1 MFATNVI
8 LSLFLS
14 QLFIFIIK
22 HCSVGLSRLRCFHE
36 IGFRIWSSLC
46 FIILALPGH
55 VYYKL
60 YSPQWGIFCL
70 LLFIFNPSPNSQLM
84 WERGGGGREKI
95 FFVQVT
101 TSWSVCDSIYDT
113 AHLVAA
119 PQLLLPSSAS
129 SSGRLPGIVVNK
141 QEISSTCF
149 VTLEGLL

>member
-70 LLFIFNPSPNSQLM
+70 LLFIFNPSP
-84 WERGGGGREKI
+84 K
-95 FFVQVT
+95 
-101 TSWSVCDSIYDT
+101 
-113 AHLVAA
+113 
-119 PQLLLPSSAS
+119 
-129 SSGRLPGIVVNK
+129 
-141 QEISSTCF
+141 SSTDVRERRWRVWENLFCPGDHQLICLWF
-149 VTLEGLL
+149 NLWYSSPGSSTTTFIAKLSQFLRPSARNSSK